1 MLGFDHEAAVDVVA
15 FHGGYGG
22 AVSLEASATARPLV
36 GRDDIE
42 AARAVLR
49 GVLRPTA
56 VEASQALSK
65 IAGQPVLLK
74 HEERQRTGSFK
85 VRGAYHRISRLPD
98 AVRRLGVVAASAGNH
113 AQGVALAA
121 SVLDV
126 TATVFMPE
134 TAAFPKVD
142 ATRKYGAEVRLV
154 GGIVDDALGAARE
167 FADETGATF
176 IPPFDDFDVVAGQG
190 TVGLEVLEQAP
201 EVGTIVVPVGGGG
214 LIAGVAAAVKS
225 TRPEVRVIG
234 VEAAAAAAMSE
245 ALVAGR
251 PAPLA
256 RVETMADGIAVRSVS
271 ELTLAHAHAFVD
283 DVVTVGEEQIS
294 SALLLLL
301 ERAKSLVEPAA
312 AAALA
317 AVLAHKATAAP
328 DAPTCVILSGGNV
341 DPLVLMRIVQHGLA
355 ASGRYLIL
363 RVRLPDQPGE
373 LAGLLQH
380 LSRLGLNVMDVE
392 HHREGS
398 DLRVD
403 EVEVRLSLE
412 TRDPTHRDEVVD
424 HLRTAGYRVEAG

>member
-1 MLGFDHEAAVDVVA
+1 M
-15 FHGGYGG
+15 
-22 AVSLEASATARPLV
+22 SLEAPATPRGLV

-42 AARAVLR
+42 AAREVLH

-56 VEASQALSK
+56 VESSQALSR

-85 VRGAYHRISRLPD
+85 VRGAYHRIARLPD
-98 AVRRLGVVAASAGNH
+98 EARALGVVAASAGNH

-121 SVLDV
+121 SILDV
-126 TATVFMPE
+126 NATVFMPE

-154 GGIVDDALGAARE
+154 GAIVDDALGAARE

-190 TVGLEVLEQAP
+190 TVGLEVLEQTP
-201 EVGTIVVPVGGGG
+201 DVGTIVVPVGGGG

-225 TRPEVRVIG
+225 TRPDVRVIG
-234 VEAAAAAAMSE
+234 VEAAGAAAMSE
-245 ALVAGR
+245 ALVAGQ
-251 PAPLA
+251 PVPLA

-271 ELTLAHAHAFVD
+271 ELTLAHARAFVD

-301 ERAKSLVEPAA
+301 ERAKTLVEPAA
-312 AAALA
+312 AAAFA
-317 AVLAHKATAAP
+317 AVLAHKATGAP
-328 DAPTCVILSGGNV
+328 DTPTCVVLSGGNV
-341 DPLVLMRIVQHGLA
+341 DPLVLMRIIQHGLA

-373 LAGLLQH
+373 LARLLEH

-398 DLRVD
+398 DLRLD

-412 TRDPTHRDEVVD
+412 TRDPTHRDEVVER
-424 HLRTAGYRVEAG
+424 LRNAGYRVDAT

>member
-1 MLGFDHEAAVDVVA
+1 M
-15 FHGGYGG
+15 
-22 AVSLEASATARPLV
+22 SLEAPATPPRLV

-42 AARAVLR
+42 AAREVLN

-56 VEASQALSK
+56 VEPSRALSEL
-65 IAGQPVLLK
+65 AGQPVLLK

-85 VRGAYHRISRLPD
+85 VRGAYHRIVRLSDD
-98 AVRRLGVVAASAGNH
+98 ARRLGVVAASAGNH

-126 TATVFMPE
+126 AATVFMPE

-154 GGIVDDALGAARE
+154 GNIVDDALDAARQ

-201 EVGTIVVPVGGGG
+201 DVGTIVVPVGGGG
-214 LIAGVAAAVKS
+214 LIAGVSAAVKS
-225 TRPEVRVIG
+225 TRPDVRVVG
-234 VEAAAAAAMSE
+234 VEAAGAAAMSE

-251 PAPLA
+251 PVPLA

-271 ELTLAHAHAFVD
+271 ELTLAHAQTFVD
-283 DVVTVGEEQIS
+283 DIVTVGEEQIS

-301 ERAKSLVEPAA
+301 ERAKTLVEPAA
-312 AAALA
+312 AAAFA
-317 AVLAHKATAAP
+317 AVLAHKASGAG
-328 DAPTCVILSGGNV
+328 DASTCVVLSGGNV

-373 LAGLLQH
+373 LARLLEH

-398 DLRVD
+398 DLRLD

-412 TRDPTHRDEVVD
+412 TRDPTHRDEVVA
-424 HLRTAGYRVEAG
+424 HLRSAGYQVEAG